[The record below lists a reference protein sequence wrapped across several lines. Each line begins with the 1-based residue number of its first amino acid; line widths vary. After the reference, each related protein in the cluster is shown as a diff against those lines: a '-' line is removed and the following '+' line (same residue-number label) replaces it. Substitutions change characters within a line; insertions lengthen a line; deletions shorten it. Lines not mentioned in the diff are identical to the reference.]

1 MLTDIL
7 SIALNAMKINKKF
20 RILLT
25 NTFQGYSIKLVMYR
39 KGINRA
45 DTMMPCMQVCRV
57 WQEWRI
63 SMENNMIQETSC
75 EDSTNRRKERSEK
88 EHRDMVNRLSR
99 IEGQIR
105 GIKGMVEK
113 NAYCTDM
120 LIQVAAV
127 NAALN
132 SFNRVLLADHITT
145 CVTQDIL
152 DGKEETVDELVDTLK
167 KLMK

>member
-1 MLTDIL
+1 
-7 SIALNAMKINKKF
+7 
-20 RILLT
+20 
-25 NTFQGYSIKLVMYR
+25 
-39 KGINRA
+39 
-45 DTMMPCMQVCRV
+45 
-57 WQEWRI
+57 
-63 SMENNMIQETSC
+63 MENNMTQETSC

-113 NAYCTDM
+113 NAYCTDI

-132 SFNRVLLADHITT
+132 SFNRVLLADHIKT

>member
-63 SMENNMIQETSC
+63 SMEYGEYHKRMRTYF
-75 EDSTNRRKERSEK
+75 D
-88 EHRDMVNRLSR
+88 EHTLSGIEPILEGMPGGLFIYHADGDEELMYINSAVLR
-99 IEGQIR
+99 IFG
-105 GIKGMVEK
+105 
-113 NAYCTDM
+113 C
-120 LIQVAAV
+120 
-127 NAALN
+127 
-132 SFNRVLLADHITT
+132 
-145 CVTQDIL
+145 
-152 DGKEETVDELVDTLK
+152 
-167 KLMK
+167 

>member
-1 MLTDIL
+1 
-7 SIALNAMKINKKF
+7 
-20 RILLT
+20 
-25 NTFQGYSIKLVMYR
+25 
-39 KGINRA
+39 
-45 DTMMPCMQVCRV
+45 
-57 WQEWRI
+57 
-63 SMENNMIQETSC
+63 MENNMTQETSC

-99 IEGQIR
+99 IEVQIR

-113 NAYCTDM
+113 NAYCTDI

-132 SFNRVLLADHITT
+132 SFNRVLLADHIKT